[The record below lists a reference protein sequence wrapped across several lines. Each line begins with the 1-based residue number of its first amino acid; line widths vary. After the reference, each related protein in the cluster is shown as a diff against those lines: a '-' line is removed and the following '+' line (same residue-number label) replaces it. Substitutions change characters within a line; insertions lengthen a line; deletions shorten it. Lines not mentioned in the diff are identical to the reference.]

1 MTVHHRVH
9 NWRRFYDYYLAR
21 LRSRYLADLHR
32 NREFYINLYNYLTY
46 NDVD

>member
-1 MTVHHRVH
+1 MSVHHRIH
-9 NWRRFYDYYLAR
+9 NWRRFYDYYLAH
-21 LRSRYLADLHR
+21 LRYRYFAHLRR